1 MRYAI
6 LGMLA
11 ALVLMAG
18 MPSWFMGAP
27 QEMSGNS
34 LQSPTDGSRSELRDT
49 APSDETQEPPAE
61 SAETAPSDPTPPVPK
76 ETTVKLLRH
85 ETGAVE
91 SIDLEEYLCGV
102 VFGEMPASFG
112 LESLRAQAVA
122 ARTYTMYQIKH
133 DTVHENAD
141 LCDDSACCQCYLPY
155 DVAVSTWSESLV
167 QSSWELIR
175 QAVNDTA
182 GQILTSNGEPI
193 AALYHAASYG
203 MTEAPSYVWGGELPC
218 LVSVESPEED
228 ILSTVE
234 VSADRLGSVLTD
246 GGYTVSGS
254 PDTWLGE
261 TTLTPSGR
269 VKAVSICGQSVSG
282 VWLRSRL
289 ALKSA
294 MYSVRLQ
301 NGTFVFTVHGSGHG
315 VGMSQYGAKAYAEQG
330 WSYDRILAHYYPNV
344 TLDVIR

>member
-1 MRYAI
+1 
-6 LGMLA
+6 
-11 ALVLMAG
+11 
-18 MPSWFMGAP
+18 
-27 QEMSGNS
+27 
-34 LQSPTDGSRSELRDT
+34 
-49 APSDETQEPPAE
+49 
-61 SAETAPSDPTPPVPK
+61 
-76 ETTVKLLRH
+76 
-85 ETGAVE
+85 
-91 SIDLEEYLCGV
+91 
-102 VFGEMPASFG
+102 
-112 LESLRAQAVA
+112 
-122 ARTYTMYQIKH
+122 
-133 DTVHENAD
+133 
-141 LCDDSACCQCYLPY
+141 
-155 DVAVSTWSESLV
+155 
-167 QSSWELIR
+167 
-175 QAVNDTA
+175 
-182 GQILTSNGEPI
+182 
-193 AALYHAASYG
+193 